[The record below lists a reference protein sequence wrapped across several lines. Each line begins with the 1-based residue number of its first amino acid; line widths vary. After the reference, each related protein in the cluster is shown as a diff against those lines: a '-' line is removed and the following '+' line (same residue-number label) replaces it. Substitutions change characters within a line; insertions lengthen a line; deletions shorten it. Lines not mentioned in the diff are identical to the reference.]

1 MPDQTAKS
9 EQGRGDELT
18 ASGRLLQLGPAD
30 SGLHPGVNTSR
41 RIRKRQRMPGLAMLP
56 TALTLGNA
64 ISGIASL
71 IELAKA
77 YAAVISG
84 DEKEVFLRLGYAAL
98 LIGAG
103 MLCDALDGKV
113 ARMTATTGR
122 FGAELDSLCDAV
134 TFGVVPALMIR
145 VAGDFFFAHGSAF
158 EFDTKILWAVSG
170 LYACCAIL
178 RLARYNVETD
188 EEDDH
193 TSFRGLPSP
202 AAAASIAGFVLG
214 LSWLRNQFEWFGDEP
229 WTWILRVLFPLVCM
243 FVGVMMVTRIRYS
256 HLFNKLVTRKQSLRT
271 MVAFL
276 VLLTLVVILGD
287 YWRLTVP
294 ALMLAYVLSGPI
306 YFGYR
311 VIRGRGL
318 LGRRLA
324 LAERKRRRDERA
336 AKQTPS

>member
-1 MPDQTAKS
+1 MPDQNAPS
-9 EQGRGDELT
+9 ESGRQAEVT
-18 ASGRLLQLGPAD
+18 ASGRLIQLG
-30 SGLHPGVNTSR
+30 SGEGALDGSNTTR
-41 RIRKRQRMPGLAMLP
+41 RMRKHQRMRGLAMLP

-64 ISGIASL
+64 ISGIAAL
-71 IELAKA
+71 IELTKA
-77 YAAVISG
+77 YAYMVAG
-84 DEKEVFLRLGYAAL
+84 DSEGVFVRLGYAAL

-145 VAGDFFFAHGSAF
+145 VAGDFFFAHGSGI

-202 AAAASIAGFVLG
+202 AAAASIAGFVLA
-214 LSWLRNQFEWFGDEP
+214 LSWLHHTFAGFSAQP
-229 WTWILRVLFPLVCM
+229 WPWILRFAFPVVCLFI
-243 FVGVMMVTRIRYS
+243 GVMMVTRIRYV
-256 HLFNKLVTRKQSLRT
+256 HLFNRLVTRKQSLRT
-271 MVAFL
+271 MVVFL
-276 VLLTLVVILGD
+276 VLLTGVVVFSD
-287 YWRLTVP
+287 YWRLTLP
-294 ALMLAYVLSGPI
+294 ALMLVYVISGPA
-306 YFGYR
+306 YFAYR
-311 VIRGRGL
+311 FLRGRGL

-324 LAERKRRRDERA
+324 VAERKRKRDERVA
-336 AKQTPS
+336 RQNQV